1 MGIIDRFSRTI
12 KEQICKDFTENNN
25 VIWHE
30 KLPYYMHDYNNS
42 PHKSILNLSPEEAQS
57 EQHQQDLFN
66 LNLEKDDDMKQN
78 IFQIGNTVRKRLKK
92 LLFAKGYKQ
101 IWSSRVYIIESI
113 DGVRATLSN
122 GEIIKLNDLQK
133 VSTADDGG
141 EDENEVHKI

>member
-1 MGIIDRFSRTI
+1 
-12 KEQICKDFTENNN
+12 
-25 VIWHE
+25 
-30 KLPYYMHDYNNS
+30 MHAYNNS
-42 PHKSILNLSPEEAQS
+42 PHKGILNLTSEEAQL

-66 LNLEKDDDMKQN
+66 LNLEKDVDLKQN
-78 IFQIGNTVRKRLKK
+78 IFQIGNTVRKLLKK
-92 LLFAKGYKQ
+92 PLFAKGDKQ

-141 EDENEVHKI
+141 KDENEVQKN